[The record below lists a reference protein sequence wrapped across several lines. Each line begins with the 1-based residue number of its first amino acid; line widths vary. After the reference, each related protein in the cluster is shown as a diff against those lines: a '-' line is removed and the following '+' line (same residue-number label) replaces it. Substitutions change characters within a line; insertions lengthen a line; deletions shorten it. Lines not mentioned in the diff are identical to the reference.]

1 AILAFSF
8 TPGLLDQLLPVSFQI
23 FLPTLVFCTFFS
35 MYALNTFT
43 FGAASLFALVGANH
57 GHLLPRSHHHGVAK
71 RGQTFSGQATYY
83 AIVSLNAPQF
93 GNDYPGPHCFK
104 TVKICSGDDQCHF
117 AKIVDKCEGCAYGSL
132 DMSESLFKQFY
143 PTDKGVFRITW
154 NFVGDGEPDEPEKPD
169 PPKPS
174 KKPDPPKTSK
184 EPEPEPEPTT
194 TSKRHTTTS
203 KPKPETTPTP
213 EPTTSKSTSTT
224 SEPTTTTSTSE
235 AKSTTSTSEIP
246 SSTAETSATPSS
258 TTGAGSGS
266 GSGSKSSSGNLEDMN
281 QLMLAFGKLMVAA
294 QKGY

>member
-1 AILAFSF
+1 
-8 TPGLLDQLLPVSFQI
+8 
-23 FLPTLVFCTFFS
+23 
-35 MYALNTFT
+35 M
-43 FGAASLFALVGANH
+43 
-57 GHLLPRSHHHGVAK
+57 AK

-83 AIVSLNAPQF
+83 AVGMGACEQRNTPEDKIVSLNAPQF

-203 KPKPETTPTP
+203 KPKPETTSTP
-213 EPTTSKSTSTT
+213 ESTTSKSTSTT
-224 SEPTTTTSTSE
+224 SEPSTSTSE
-235 AKSTTSTSEIP
+235 AKSSTSTWEIP
-246 SSTAETSATPSS
+246 SSTAETSATPSP

-266 GSGSKSSSGNLEDMN
+266 GSGNKSSSGNLEDMN
-281 QLMLAFGKLMVAA
+281 QVMLAFGRLINAI
-294 QKGY
+294 QEGS